1 MGAILTVSHLVKRF
15 PISASKKWVL
25 AVNDVSFTVG
35 KGETLALVGESGS
48 GKTTVGRC
56 ILRLVE
62 PTSGQ
67 TIFDDQDTTLIKEKE
82 FRRLRFRTQI
92 VFQEPY
98 DSMNPRMTLGDIISE
113 PLRMLGG
120 MSTREQMRRVVELL
134 EQVYLDVQDVGKYP
148 HELSAG
154 QLQRVGIA
162 RAMAT
167 NPELI
172 VLDEPTS
179 LLDPSVRA
187 DIIDLLMTL
196 QKKRGVSYVFI
207 SHDLVTVQHISHKV
221 AVMYLG
227 KIVEMGTTQQLFET
241 PLHPYT
247 KALLSAVL
255 YPDPNK
261 KRVPYTLKGEIPS
274 PIDLPSGCFLH
285 TRCPMA
291 IRACSRITPQ
301 LVDVGNNHY
310 VSCIRVAPLPEQVVE
325 EGQVVP
331 Q

>member
-1 MGAILTVSHLVKRF
+1 MGALLSVDRLVMKF
-15 PISASKKWVL
+15 PIPSSKKFVW
-25 AVNDVSFTVG
+25 AVNDVCFTVG
-35 KGETLALVGESGS
+35 RGETVGLVGESGS

-56 ILRLVE
+56 IVRLVE
-62 PTSGQ
+62 PTSGRVV
-67 TIFDDQDTTLIKEKE
+67 FDGKDVTRMKQKD
-82 FRRLRFRTQI
+82 FRSVRARAQI

-98 DSMNPRMTLGDIISE
+98 DSMDPRMTIGNIIRE
-113 PLRMLGG
+113 PLRMLGKLR
-120 MSTREQMRRVVELL
+120 TVEQMNRVMNLL
-134 EQVYLDVQDVGKYP
+134 GQVYLDEQDVGKYP

-187 DIIDLLMTL
+187 EIIELLMTL
-196 QKKRGVSYVFI
+196 QERTGVSYVFI
-207 SHDLVTVQHISHKV
+207 SHDLMTVRHISHRV

-227 KIVEMGTTQQLFET
+227 KIVEMGTTEQIFQN
-241 PLHPYT
+241 PSHPYS

-255 YPDPNK
+255 YPKPNK
-261 KRVPYTLKGEIPS
+261 ERLPYSLKGEIPS

-285 TRCPMA
+285 SRCPIA
-291 IRACSRITPQ
+291 IDTCSRITPE
-301 LVDVGNNHY
+301 LVDVGDGHC
-310 VSCIRVAPLPEQVVE
+310 VSCIRVAPSP
-325 EGQVVP
+325 GQVLEG
-331 Q
+331 